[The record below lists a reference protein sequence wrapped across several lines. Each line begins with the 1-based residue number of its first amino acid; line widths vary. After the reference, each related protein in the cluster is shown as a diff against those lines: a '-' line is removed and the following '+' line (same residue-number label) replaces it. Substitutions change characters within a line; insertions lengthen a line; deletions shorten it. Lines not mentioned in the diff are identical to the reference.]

1 MAKSED
7 KTEPKTTK
15 AAPRKTASTKSA
27 TAKKPAAAKSASKAA
42 ASQTGAAN
50 PGVPLNS
57 AAPRALS
64 DEERYKMTEVAAYFL
79 AERNNFSG
87 NPVEYWRA
95 AEAQISQMLNTSSSS
110 RH

>member
-15 AAPRKTASTKSA
+15 AAPRKTASAKSA

-42 ASQTGAAN
+42 ASNSDTARSSA
-50 PGVPLNS
+50 PLKS
-57 AAPRALS
+57 AAPRPLS

-95 AEAQISQMLNTSSSS
+95 AEVQISNMLSMQ
-110 RH
+110 